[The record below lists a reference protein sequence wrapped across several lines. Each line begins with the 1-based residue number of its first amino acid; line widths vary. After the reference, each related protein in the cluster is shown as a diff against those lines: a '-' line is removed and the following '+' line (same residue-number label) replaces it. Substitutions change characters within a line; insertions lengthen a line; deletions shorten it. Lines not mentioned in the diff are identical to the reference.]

1 MIILMLFFTVIGS
14 WHIAT
19 LIRHNRRKV
28 GTVAEDEPD
37 QKLDQTNFVSQK
49 KLDLNRRTFIAQAI
63 YGTLSLLLTF

>member
-1 MIILMLFFTVIGS
+1 
-14 WHIAT
+14 
-19 LIRHNRRKV
+19 V

-37 QKLDQTNFVSQK
+37 KKLDQTNFVSQK